1 MDRLMRREKSTPRY
15 AGKSATATGRT
26 PSQRQHSHEDK
37 QRVDPATL
45 DKVPALH
52 DLSGSDRLLLAQAA
66 TRRRTYA
73 KGSALVQ
80 EGEHSDALLVIERGS
95 VEVVKRE
102 LVDDEENQL
111 SLGFL
116 EQGDLVGEMA
126 LLVSGP
132 RSATAIARSAVV
144 AIELPL
150 DRLRTLVGA
159 GAAVGTRLL
168 GAVAKQVVTRLR
180 AQNQHYADGLQ
191 RELMYMRT
199 RAETENLLSKII
211 GTTCL
216 YVLSL
221 GLMRS
226 LIARGIPTTVVGL
239 PMMLAFAGSIFVLL
253 KTSPYPLRAFGFT
266 LQNWRGVLRSALGWT
281 VLVALAIAGVKFL
294 LIRTVPGA
302 SDLEVFELTR
312 HSRLSPTVLLVM
324 GCIYA
329 VFAPVQE
336 IARAGVQCAMQRAME
351 GRRAMPIL
359 LTNLIFSVTHVH
371 LSLAMAVAVFPLGLF
386 WGWLLARQRSVL
398 GPCLSHVFIGVYGFY
413 VVGFDRFLL

>member
-1 MDRLMRREKSTPRY
+1 MHSYKVRPR
-15 AGKSATATGRT
+15 K
-26 PSQRQHSHEDK
+26 DK
-37 QRVDPATL
+37 NGIDPAAL
-45 DKVPALH
+45 ANAPALH
-52 DLSGSDRLLLAQAA
+52 HLSGSDHLLLARSA

-73 KGSALVQ
+73 KGSALVK
-80 EGEHSDALLVIERGS
+80 EGEPSNALLVIEAGS
-95 VEVVKRE
+95 VEVMKRE
-102 LVDDEENQL
+102 ALDDEKNEL

-116 EQGDLVGEMA
+116 EEGDLVGEMA
-126 LLVSGP
+126 LLVHGP
-132 RSATAIARSAVV
+132 RSATAIARSEVV
-144 AIELPL
+144 AIELPMH
-150 DRLRTLVGA
+150 RLRALVEA
-159 GAAVGTRLL
+159 GHVVGTRLL
-168 GAVAKQVVTRLR
+168 RAVAKQVVTRLR

-191 RELMYMRT
+191 RQLAYMRT

-281 VLVALAIAGVKFL
+281 ALVALAIAGVKFL
-294 LIRTVPGA
+294 LIHIVPGA
-302 SDLEVFELTR
+302 SGLEVFELAR
-312 HSRLSPTVLLVM
+312 HSTVSSGLLAVM

-329 VFAPVQE
+329 LFAPVQE
-336 IARAGVQCAMQRAME
+336 IARAGVQCALQRAME
-351 GRRAMPIL
+351 GRRLMPIFL
-359 LTNLIFSVTHVH
+359 ANLIFSVTHVH

-386 WGWLLARQRSVL
+386 WGWLLARQRSVV
-398 GPCLSHVFIGVYGFY
+398 GACVSHLFIGVYAFY